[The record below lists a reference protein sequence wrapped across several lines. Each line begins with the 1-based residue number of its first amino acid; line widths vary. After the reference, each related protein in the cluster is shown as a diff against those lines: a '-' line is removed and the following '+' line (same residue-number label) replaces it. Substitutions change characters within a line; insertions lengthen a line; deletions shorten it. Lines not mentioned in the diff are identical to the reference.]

1 MNLRKLLSMLT
12 VMAALPCA
20 LCGCIQQAV
29 TGSPEITGTV
39 EILPTPTATVRVDEI
54 NGIFVDAIN
63 GSDAGHPYIRD
74 DCKMS
79 VIVFSQLS
87 EIKGLRREKDAKK

>member
-63 GSDAGHPYIRD
+63 GSDTGD
-74 DCKMS
+74 
-79 VIVFSQLS
+79 
-87 EIKGLRREKDAKK
+87 G

>member
-1 MNLRKLLSMLT
+1 MPGSVWGEREEKRRKKPRNDEKTGRKSGKRKEIAPARERSGAKKHKMNKLR
-12 VMAALPCA
+12 P
-20 LCGCIQQAV
+20 
-29 TGSPEITGTV
+29 
-39 EILPTPTATVRVDEI
+39 
-54 NGIFVDAIN
+54 
-63 GSDAGHPYIRD
+63 AGHPYIRD